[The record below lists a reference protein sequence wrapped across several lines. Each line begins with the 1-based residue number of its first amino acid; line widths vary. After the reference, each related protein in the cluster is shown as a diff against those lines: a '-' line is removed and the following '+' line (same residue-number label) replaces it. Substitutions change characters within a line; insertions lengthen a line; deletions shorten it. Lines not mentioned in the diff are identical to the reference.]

1 MMDEVIGGW
10 RKLHYEELQDIYC
23 SSDTYLNDQI
33 KSDEMG
39 RVCGMYGTEEECL
52 HGGEA

>member
-1 MMDEVIGGW
+1 MRVKIIGGW
-10 RKLHYEELQDIYC
+10 RKLHYEELHGMCC

-39 RVCGMYGTEEECL
+39 GVCGMHGTEEKCL
-52 HGGEA
+52 KGGEA